1 MMNGSMRCGACIN
14 IRSAPIRGNA
24 QGTVVVG
31 RVNVEQE
38 TRKVS
43 ERYDGTEKVQELK
56 QKGGGL
62 ARVDTIGDPVT
73 VYTRERQA
81 VPRRRSCQGETF
93 QVLCCR
99 AVVRERSCS
108 MRIGEVVS
116 STMSA
121 RPIAPSDARC
131 TLLSRY

>member
-1 MMNGSMRCGACIN
+1 MRCGACIN

-24 QGTVVVG
+24 QGTVRVG

-62 ARVDTIGDPVT
+62 ARVDPIG
-73 VYTRERQA
+73 TRLQYIRGKGK
-81 VPRRRSCQGETF
+81 PCQGG
-93 QVLCCR
+93 VLVKERRFKCFAVALSFGRGR
-99 AVVRERSCS
+99 ALCV
-108 MRIGEVVS
+108 
-116 STMSA
+116 
-121 RPIAPSDARC
+121 
-131 TLLSRY
+131 